1 VAFGGVLAAVV
12 WLVVSLA
19 FSWYVNNV
27 AHLGVTYGSL
37 GALIAYMLWVWFSAM
52 VVLTGAEL
60 NSEIEHQTAIDT
72 TLGAAKP
79 IGERGAV
86 MADTVGAAF
95 TVSPR
100 EAAHIWASFL
110 RRQVGYV
117 RNFFRRLIRAPAAL
131 K

>member
-1 VAFGGVLAAVV
+1 V
-12 WLVVSLA
+12 WLSVSLA
-19 FSWYVNNV
+19 FSWYVNNI
-27 AHLGVTYGSL
+27 ANFGVTYGSL
-37 GALIAYMLWVWFSAM
+37 GALIAYMLWMWFSAM
-52 VVLTGAEL
+52 VVLIGAEL

-72 TLGAAKP
+72 TIGQPKP

-86 MADTVGAAF
+86 MADTVGKAF

-100 EAAHIWASFL
+100 EAAHISASFL

-117 RNFFRRLIRAPAAL
+117 MNFWRRLTRAPAAL